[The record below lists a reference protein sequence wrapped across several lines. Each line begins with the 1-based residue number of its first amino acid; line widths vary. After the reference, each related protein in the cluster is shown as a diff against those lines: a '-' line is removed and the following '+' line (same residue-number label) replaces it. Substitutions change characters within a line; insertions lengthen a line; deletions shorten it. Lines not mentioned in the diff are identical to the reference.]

1 MTKTRFPHRLGVLAV
16 LAGAL
21 LLQACASNYYA
32 CRQQGL
38 GITTCDDRSR
48 GHLG

>member
-1 MTKTRFPHRLGVLAV
+1 MTKSRFPRRVGVLAV

-21 LLQACASNYYA
+21 LVQACASNYYA

-38 GITTCDDRSR
+38 GVSACDDRSR